1 MSRHRSS
8 VGLRWPSKRIAVL
21 HRLPIHSVLAS
32 DAPCAALRW
41 LRAAY
46 DI

>member
-8 VGLRWPSKRIAVL
+8 VGLRWSSKRSAAL
-21 HRLPIHSVLAS
+21 HRLPIRSVWAS